1 MSDDKGSGTGV
12 FATVDGDGPLFT
24 PSYDPM
30 DVTLVAN

>member
-1 MSDDKGSGTGV
+1 VLAFSSGAGV
-12 FATVDGDGPLFT
+12 FATVNGDGPLFT